1 MTKQRKEELKKW
13 EQGCEV
19 LPCLV
24 VSHLVLKGYETF
36 ERSDFLKVLNRGI
49 EDYQIKEQNTK
60 EQGQVLFMTSDY
72 IRSINMACYDLVN
85 NYDRMFVYDVIKE
98 YL

>member
-1 MTKQRKEELKKW
+1 M
-13 EQGCEV
+13 